1 MNKFQRFVLLKLVLN
16 ISLLMSREILILQPG
31 SAIICPHTRQTV
43 SFYQM
48 KEIVISSLI
57 NGGSCHIKQVT
68 GISLKLHEDKTNSV
82 QFILLAR
89 KNVHGVTDD
98 WRETG
103 ELFMFTQS
111 WDSVNNNINSNSN
124 TPHPPLTNYLG
135 ISNDNFRELSTWR
148 AIYYL
153 SYERYHFTSSSF
165 PPRNTTFD
173 ISICWDKY
181 KCLNTLLIWI
191 TRRSLSSLSS
201 AINICQNYLNKC
213 KLCMI
218 NWYILKFQHNLFNRR
233 EYFYK
238 LNTIT
243 RLI

>member
-1 MNKFQRFVLLKLVLN
+1 MSMEWQTIEGRQRSCSCLPRAETLLTTTL
-16 ISLLMSREILILQPG
+16 ILIPT
-31 SAIICPHTRQTV
+31 PHT
-43 SFYQM
+43 
-48 KEIVISSLI
+48 
-57 NGGSCHIKQVT
+57 
-68 GISLKLHEDKTNSV
+68 
-82 QFILLAR
+82 
-89 KNVHGVTDD
+89 
-98 WRETG
+98 
-103 ELFMFTQS
+103 
-111 WDSVNNNINSNSN
+111 
-124 TPHPPLTNYLG
+124 PPLTNYLG

-191 TRRSLSSLSS
+191 TRKSLSSLSS

-243 RLI
+243 RLIEHWNYSAY